1 MKWLRE
7 TRKMQGL
14 TTYQAADRAGITQ
27 GYYAML
33 ESGKRLPGVDVAQR
47 LGDMMDF
54 DWRRFYG

>member
-7 TRKMQGL
+7 TRRKQGL
-14 TTYQAADRAGITQ
+14 TTYQAADGAGITQ